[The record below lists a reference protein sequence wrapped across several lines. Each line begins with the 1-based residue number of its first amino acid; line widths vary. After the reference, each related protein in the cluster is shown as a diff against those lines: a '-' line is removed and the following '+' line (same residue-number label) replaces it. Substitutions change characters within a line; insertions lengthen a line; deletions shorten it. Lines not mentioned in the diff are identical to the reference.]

1 MTTKCDAQS
10 VVRRL
15 HQVGYS
21 LEQTDQT
28 PKLTQLMKDSI
39 TLIEQMHAD
48 VKALA
53 EALGT
58 MVLRIEHYSAHPD
71 DRPNIE
77 QWEYTEGSSDMAKAR
92 AALARIQGEAG

>member
-1 MTTKCDAQS
+1 MTTKYDAQS

-39 TLIEQMHAD
+39 TLIEQMYAD
-48 VKALA
+48 VRALA
-53 EALGT
+53 EALNEVT
-58 MVLRIEHYSAHPD
+58 SDLHIQVSAKHGPEATARHPSL
-71 DRPNIE
+71 I
-77 QWEYTEGSSDMAKAR
+77 AAR
-92 AALARIQGEAG
+92 AALKRIQGEGK